1 MFRFR
6 TWKKQKVSMMMN
18 AAVQTTDSIPASTL
32 STFFIDISP
41 YLDKWR
47 ACLPEQAGTGYSG
60 YQVFLIFS
68 MMSAGSL
75 SANFS

>member
-1 MFRFR
+1 M
-6 TWKKQKVSMMMN
+6 
-18 AAVQTTDSIPASTL
+18 SIDIIL
-32 STFFIDISP
+32 HIFFIDISP

-47 ACLPEQAGTGYSG
+47 ACLPEQADTGYSG

-75 SANFS
+75 SEYFS